1 MQGAE
6 ITLSRQRLSLVGA
19 SMALGRRGRLSRDD
33 GVVVNLMHFDAARR
47 GDG

>member
-1 MQGAE
+1 MYWAM
-6 ITLSRQRLSLVGA
+6 RRLREERVA
-19 SMALGRRGRLSRDD
+19 SMALGRRGRLSRYD